1 MAVLS
6 GKLKQTEALI
16 LSYLANLAGLLSVHL
31 YLDTIMLVKIAVFF
45 CVAACIGAEFARIN
59 RYSACRKAACY
70 GAFFAICT
78 LWIPV
83 VLVSYGLALSVVP
96 FFALYSLALS
106 AGWRLKT
113 HLQRD

>member
-6 GKLKQTEALI
+6 GKLKQIEALI
-16 LSYLANLAGLLSVHL
+16 LSYVANLAGLLSVHL
-31 YLDTIMLVKIAVFF
+31 YRDTIMLVKIVVFF
-45 CVAACIGAEFARIN
+45 FVAASFGAAFARIN
-59 RYSACRKAACY
+59 RYSRCRKAACC

-83 VLVSYGLALSVVP
+83 ILVSYGLALSVVP

-106 AGWRLKT
+106 AGWRLMT